1 MAQAATAEAQDA
13 PVNPP
18 IGAATA
24 ALRRVMVD
32 RQLRPYDVTDIE
44 VLGRFLAV
52 PREAFLPE
60 NLAAIA
66 YSDLAIEGLGLRRA
80 LPAPLVLARFLQ
92 AADIRPQHKVLE
104 VAGGAGYSAALLS
117 GLAKEVVSLEND
129 PELSAKARENLVKIG
144 AENVRVETGALDKG
158 VAALAPYDVILVHG
172 VIETGLDE
180 LFAQLAPNGRLVAFK
195 RLDPRGGIKAVI
207 FEHVQGRLAGERAVF
222 DAAAPLLP
230 AFAKEAGFAF

>member
-1 MAQAATAEAQDA
+1 MAQAATAEATNA

-24 ALRRVMVD
+24 VLRRVMVE

-66 YSDLAIEGLGLRRA
+66 YSDLAVDGHGLRRA
-80 LPAPLVLARFLQ
+80 LQAPLVLARFLQ

-129 PELSAKARENLVKIG
+129 PELSAEAQENLAKIG
-144 AENVRVETGALDKG
+144 VENVRVETGALEKG
-158 VAALAPYDVILVHG
+158 VPALAPYDVILVHG
-172 VIETGLDE
+172 EIECGLDA
-180 LFAQLAPNGRLVAFK
+180 LFAQLAPNGRLLAFK
-195 RLDPRGGIKAVI
+195 RPDPRGGVKVVR
-207 FEHVQGRLAGERAVF
+207 FEYAQGQFAGERAVF